1 MSSVVHRRL
10 PSLALALLLA
20 VGGGGAALAGPAD
33 PAAEPRR
40 WLAGDHH
47 VHSHYSATY
56 PVDPA
61 APDRRP
67 EPTLGGDGPHTIL
80 QNAAAAARFGLS
92 WMVSTDH
99 GGPNHSQLNHDLA
112 WPELQRARAATPTV
126 IQFYGLE
133 LDAPGSEHATLII
146 PVHDGEREMLRR
158 LESAYSVREPWPAD
172 PSRDTRA
179 VMLQALREM
188 DGMDPRPL
196 ILANHPSRSA
206 PDLGVWGEHDA
217 RSLRDWRD
225 AAPRVAIGMEGA
237 PGHQAASLKPEG
249 RRGIYRRA
257 PTLGG
262 FDQMT
267 ATVGGVWDALLAD
280 GRPWWITA
288 TSDSHRHADAGGDDF
303 WPGEYSKTWVL
314 ARQDPADILDGL
326 RAGRVFAVTGDL
338 ISGLDL
344 AVEADGRSAGLGE
357 TLEMAPG
364 ARPRLTFAVTLPDTP
379 NAAGQR
385 PDLRRVDVIL
395 GEVRAGP
402 LTEAD
407 RDIARN
413 PTARVIARLTPA
425 DARRDGDRLVFS
437 LDLPPLTGP
446 AYVRV
451 RGTSGAELEPLPDAP
466 GEDPWSDLWFYAN
479 PVFLRPSEAQP

>member
-1 MSSVVHRRL
+1 MFSSVRRRL
-10 PSLALALLLA
+10 PCVALALLVASLGA
-20 VGGGGAALAGPAD
+20 GAASASPAD

-67 EPTLGGDGPHTIL
+67 EPVLGGDGPHTIV

-112 WPELQRARAATPTV
+112 WPELQQARAETPELIV
-126 IQFYGLE
+126 FYGLE
-133 LDAPGSEHATLII
+133 LDAPGSEHASLII

-158 LESAYSVREPWPAD
+158 LESRWSVREPWPAD

-179 VMLQALREM
+179 AMLQALREM
-188 DGMDPRPL
+188 DALDPRPV
-196 ILANHPSRSA
+196 IIANHPSRSA
-206 PDLGVWGEHDA
+206 TAPGVWGEHDA

-237 PGHQAASLKPEG
+237 PGHQAASLKPDG
-249 RRGIYRRA
+249 RRGIYRRD
-257 PTLGG
+257 PTMGG

-267 ATVGGVWDALLAD
+267 ATVGGLWDALLAD

-288 TSDSHRHADAGGDDF
+288 TSDSHRHAGEGGDDF

-314 ARQDPADILDGL
+314 ARPDPADILDGL

-338 ISGLDL
+338 ITGLDL
-344 AVEADGRSAGLGE
+344 AVEAGGRRAGLGE
-357 TLEMAPG
+357 TLEAASG
-364 ARPRLTFAVTLPDTP
+364 ARPRLTLAVTLPTRP
-379 NAAGQR
+379 NAAGRR
-385 PDLRRVDVIL
+385 PELRRIDVIL
-395 GEVRAGP
+395 GEVRDTP
-402 LTEAD
+402 LPEAERGLD
-407 RDIARN
+407 RNA
-413 PTARVIARLTPA
+413 TARVIARLRPQ
-425 DARRDGDRLVFS
+425 DGRREGDRLVFS
-437 LDLPPLTGP
+437 LDLPPLDGP

-451 RGTSGAELEPLPDAP
+451 RGTSGEELEPLPDPP
-466 GEDPWSDLWFYAN
+466 GEDPWDDLWFYAN
-479 PVFLRPSEAQP
+479 PVFLRPTS